1 MGGNMQPQ
9 GHIQFVMRF
18 VDEYLNPQAC
28 SDAPR
33 WRIDDLGKPT
43 VEAAMP
49 QGVVDGLRALGH
61 EVAVQPTNSLDFG
74 SAQAIAKLT
83 EDVHSAFIAGSDHR
97 RDGLAA
103 GF

>member
-33 WRIDDLGKPT
+33 WRIDDLGKLT

-49 QGVVDGLRALGH
+49 ANVVEELKNMGH
-61 EVAVQPTNSLDFG
+61 EVTVMPTNSLDFG
-74 SAQAIAKLT
+74 SAQAIAKT
-83 EDVHSAFIAGSDHR
+83 CDEVDSAYIAGSDHR

>member
-1 MGGNMQPQ
+1 
-9 GHIQFVMRF
+9 
-18 VDEYLNPQAC
+18 
-28 SDAPR
+28 
-33 WRIDDLGKPT
+33 
-43 VEAAMP
+43 MP